1 MEKSDLIRELQ
12 KIFEVLDSVV
22 DYLETQN
29 EANAKLHMSDK
40 VMYSPLTSAAG
51 IANHSLSNLIMRL
64 YEEYEKEID
73 NGDAAGA
80 VEVQDEG

>member
-1 MEKSDLIRELQ
+1 MEKADLIRELE
-12 KIFEVLDSVV
+12 KIFHTLDSVV

-51 IANHSLSNLIMRL
+51 LANKSLSGLIMRL
-64 YEEYEKEID
+64 YDEYEKEID
-73 NGDAAGA
+73 NG
-80 VEVQDEG
+80 

>member
-1 MEKSDLIRELQ
+1 MEKPDLIRELE
-12 KIFEVLDSVV
+12 KVFHTLDSVV

-51 IANHSLSNLIMRL
+51 VASKTLSDLIVRL
-64 YEEYEKEID
+64 YDEYEKEIE
-73 NGDAAGA
+73 NGSDQG
-80 VEVQDEG
+80 

>member
-1 MEKSDLIRELQ
+1 MEKADLIRELE
-12 KIFEVLDSVV
+12 KIFHTLDSVV

-29 EANAKLHMSDK
+29 EANAKLHMSDR

-51 IANHSLSNLIMRL
+51 VANKALSGLIMRL

-73 NGDAAGA
+73 NG
-80 VEVQDEG
+80 

>member
-1 MEKSDLIRELQ
+1 MEKPDLIRELE
-12 KIFEVLDSVV
+12 KIFHTLDSVV

-51 IANHSLSNLIMRL
+51 LANKALSGLIMRL
-64 YEEYEKEID
+64 YDEYEKEIED
-73 NGDAAGA
+73 GKAEGPS
-80 VEVQDEG
+80 EV

>member
-1 MEKSDLIRELQ
+1 MEKADLIRELE
-12 KIFEVLDSVV
+12 KIFHTLDSVV

-51 IANHSLSNLIMRL
+51 LANKALSGLIMRL
-64 YEEYEKEID
+64 YDEYEKEID
-73 NGDAAGA
+73 NG
-80 VEVQDEG
+80 

>member
-1 MEKSDLIRELQ
+1 MNNLKNPDLIRELE
-12 KIFEVLDSVV
+12 KIFHTLDSVV

-51 IANHSLSNLIMRL
+51 LANKNLSALIMRL
-64 YEEYEKEID
+64 YDEYEKEIED
-73 NGDAAGA
+73 GSK
-80 VEVQDEG
+80 EEGPS

>member
-1 MEKSDLIRELQ
+1 MEKPDLIRELE
-12 KIFEVLDSVV
+12 KIFHTLDSVV

-51 IANHSLSNLIMRL
+51 LANKALSGLIMRL
-64 YEEYEKEID
+64 YDEYEKEID
-73 NGDAAGA
+73 NG
-80 VEVQDEG
+80 

>member
-1 MEKSDLIRELQ
+1 MNNLKNLDLIRELE
-12 KIFEVLDSVV
+12 KIFHTLDSVV

-51 IANHSLSNLIMRL
+51 LANKNLSALIMRL
-64 YEEYEKEID
+64 YDEYEKEIED
-73 NGDAAGA
+73 GSKEERTA
-80 VEVQDEG
+80 

>member
-1 MEKSDLIRELQ
+1 MKNLDLIRELE
-12 KIFEVLDSVV
+12 KIFHTLDSVV

-51 IANHSLSNLIMRL
+51 LANKNLSALIMRL
-64 YEEYEKEID
+64 YDEYEKEIED
-73 NGDAAGA
+73 GSKEERTA
-80 VEVQDEG
+80 

>member
-1 MEKSDLIRELQ
+1 MEKPDLIRELE
-12 KIFEVLDSVV
+12 KVFHTLDSVV

-51 IANHSLSNLIMRL
+51 VANKTLSDLIVRL
-64 YEEYEKEID
+64 YDEYEKEIE
-73 NGDAAGA
+73 NGSDQG
-80 VEVQDEG
+80 

>member
-1 MEKSDLIRELQ
+1 MQNPDLIRELE
-12 KIFEVLDSVV
+12 KIFHTLDSVV

-51 IANHSLSNLIMRL
+51 LANKNLSALIMRL
-64 YEEYEKEID
+64 YDEYEKELED
-73 NGDAAGA
+73 GSK
-80 VEVQDEG
+80 EEGPA

>member
-1 MEKSDLIRELQ
+1 MEKADLIRELQ
-12 KIFEVLDSVV
+12 KIFDVLDNVV

-51 IANHSLSNLIMRL
+51 LANTNLSNLIMRL
-64 YEEYEKEID
+64 YDEYEKELED
-73 NGDAAGA
+73 GSK
-80 VEVQDEG
+80 EE

>member
-1 MEKSDLIRELQ
+1 MEKADLIRELQ
-12 KIFEVLDSVV
+12 KIFDVLDNVV

-51 IANHSLSNLIMRL
+51 LANTNLSNLIMRL
-64 YEEYEKEID
+64 YDEYEKEID
-73 NGDAAGA
+73 NG
-80 VEVQDEG
+80 

>member
-1 MEKSDLIRELQ
+1 MEKADLIRELE
-12 KIFEVLDSVV
+12 KIFHTLDNVV

-51 IANHSLSNLIMRL
+51 VANKALSGLIMRL
-64 YEEYEKEID
+64 YDEYEKEID
-73 NGDAAGA
+73 NG
-80 VEVQDEG
+80 

>member
-1 MEKSDLIRELQ
+1 MESSDVIRELQ
-12 KIFEVLDSVV
+12 KVSDVLDSVV

-51 IANHSLSNLIMRL
+51 IANRTLSDLIVRL
-64 YEEYEKEID
+64 YDED
-73 NGDAAGA
+73 NNG
-80 VEVQDEG
+80 

>member
-1 MEKSDLIRELQ
+1 MEKADLIRELE
-12 KIFEVLDSVV
+12 KIFHTFDSVV

-51 IANHSLSNLIMRL
+51 LANKSLSGLIMRL
-64 YEEYEKEID
+64 YDEYEKEID
-73 NGDAAGA
+73 NG
-80 VEVQDEG
+80 

>member
-1 MEKSDLIRELQ
+1 MESSDVIRELQ
-12 KIFEVLDSVV
+12 KVSDVLDSVV

-51 IANHSLSNLIMRL
+51 IANCTLSDLIVRL
-64 YEEYEKEID
+64 YDED
-73 NGDAAGA
+73 NNG
-80 VEVQDEG
+80 

>member
-1 MEKSDLIRELQ
+1 MKNPDLIRELE
-12 KIFEVLDSVV
+12 KIFHTLDSVV

-51 IANHSLSNLIMRL
+51 LANKNLSALIMRL
-64 YEEYEKEID
+64 YDEYEKEIED
-73 NGDAAGA
+73 GSK
-80 VEVQDEG
+80 EEGPS

>member
-1 MEKSDLIRELQ
+1 MEKPDLIRELE
-12 KIFEVLDSVV
+12 KIFHTLDSIV

-51 IANHSLSNLIMRL
+51 LANTNLSNLIMRL
-64 YEEYEKEID
+64 YDDYEKETED
-73 NGDAAGA
+73 GSKAEGPS
-80 VEVQDEG
+80 EV